1 MSDEQMFKA
10 VKQYETFGK
19 ITPCKHC
26 TNYNY
31 KESVKGYGVCAVF
44 GRMMKE
50 NEFCCYGKERESEEW
65 PCTESQSLNM
75 GKL

>member
-1 MSDEQMFKA
+1 MSDIDMYKA
-10 VKQYETFGK
+10 IKQYETFGK

-26 TNYNY
+26 ANYNY

-50 NEFCCYGKERESEEW
+50 NEFCCYGKERESGDTDNERY
-65 PCTESQSLNM
+65 
-75 GKL
+75 